1 MKKCFLLLA
10 LFLGVQSFLWSNPID
25 GTPITKFSELV
36 FDNNN
41 NWTMEILFSPG
52 GYSSNIDSIVIVV
65 SNISAKL
72 KANYPSWAQIGIVT
86 ADSLTVPLFINRN
99 GDKFVIYT
107 YSTNSNV
114 TTIKSVRIDS
124 LIFGDYP
131 GATVGQ
137 PNSGYS
143 IIRIMSDG
151 FVFDCLTKY
160 PSLGIVNNYAG
171 LTSTLTGHL
180 FDMNNNLVTKLKV
193 FPSAPSYFV
202 LETPL
207 TVDSNG
213 TYTTEIFP
221 IWFFS
226 ERLIVRLAYFESW
239 IDSVEIEPF
248 ELKDIPPDSIVVQDI
263 HLKDNRY
270 VVTAIDKE
278 VYNTN
283 DELAL
288 INYPNP
294 FNLSTNFFIKL
305 PNKMKGKPGNIN
317 IYSVNGQ
324 LIRTIPVNGSAT
336 ILWDSKD
343 MNGRIM
349 PSGVYYYR
357 LVIDKQVMKN
367 GSMILLK

>member
-1 MKKCFLLLA
+1 MKKYILLLA
-10 LFLGVQSFLWSNPID
+10 LSLGVQSFLWSNPID
-25 GTPITKFSELV
+25 GTPFTKFSELV

-52 GYSSNIDSIVIVV
+52 GYGSKTDSIVIVV

-72 KANYPSWAQIGIVT
+72 KANYPSWAQVGIIT
-86 ADSLTVPLFINRN
+86 ADSLTVPLVINRS
-99 GDKFVIYT
+99 GDKILIYT
-107 YSTNSNV
+107 YSYGQAV
-114 TTIKSVRIDS
+114 RMDSV
-124 LIFGDYP
+124 IFGNYP
-131 GATVGQ
+131 YATIGA
-137 PNSGYS
+137 PINGYS
-143 IIRIMSDG
+143 IIRNSWRYSSNYITIT
-151 FVFDCLTKY
+151 CLTNK
-160 PSLGIVNNYAG
+160 PSLGVVNDTTG
-171 LTSTLTGHL
+171 LTSILTGNMY
-180 FDMNNNLVTKLKV
+180 DANNNLVTKLKV

-202 LETPL
+202 LETPI
-207 TVDSNG
+207 TIDSNG
-213 TYTTEIFP
+213 TYSTKIFP
-221 IWFFS
+221 ITFS
-226 ERLIVRLAYFESW
+226 PQTLTVRLADFGGW
-239 IDSVEIEPF
+239 IDYQNIESF
-248 ELKDIPPDSIVVQDI
+248 ELKDIHPDTVVIHDI
-263 HLKDNRY
+263 HLMDNRY
-270 VVTAIDKE
+270 VVTSVDKE
-278 VYNTN
+278 IYNTN

-324 LIRTIPVNGSAT
+324 LIRTIQVSGSAT